1 MTAGLSAVVV
11 GADRLGNI
19 PDLLK
24 GHNISITHHISGRDP
39 SHQKKTLQLPSGT
52 QLVILLTDFLGH
64 NVMKT
69 FRNAAQRGGIRVV
82 ACRRSVCS
90 MQQALQQ
97 GLCARGL
104 GHGALIPTRFRPG
117 DQPTIDQDW
126 GGLRACGAKRREEC
140 KTPPDFRVRRRFR
153 IRACRHVARWARHA
167 SAYRGGRAGRGHHVV
182 VQAAGAVVAL
192 GPVRHGH
199 VLDAD
204 HAAGAG
210 E

>member
-90 MQQALQQ
+90 MQQALQH
-97 GLCARGL
+97 GPVPRAGSARCTDSDAVPAGRSADNRSRL
-104 GHGALIPTRFRPG
+104 GRP
-117 DQPTIDQDW
+117 
-126 GGLRACGAKRREEC
+126 RACGAKRREEA
-140 KTPPDFRVRRRFR
+140 KRRRTFGSDGVFVFVL
-153 IRACRHVARWARHA
+153 AAMSPAGARHA
-167 SAYRGGRAGRGHHVV
+167 SAYREAARAEATMWSSRRR
-182 VQAAGAVVAL
+182 APL
-192 GPVRHGH
+192 
-199 VLDAD
+199 
-204 HAAGAG
+204 
-210 E
+210 

>member
-1 MTAGLSAVVV
+1 MTTGLSAVVV

-97 GLCARGL
+97 CGLCARGES
-104 GHGALIPTRFRPG
+104 PRSTDTRTPHVAS
-117 DQPTIDQDW
+117 INW
-126 GGLRACGAKRREEC
+126 GGRQRLAAPGREEEQ
-140 KTPPDFRVRRRFR
+140 KTPPD
-153 IRACRHVARWARHA
+153 
-167 SAYRGGRAGRGHHVV
+167 
-182 VQAAGAVVAL
+182 
-192 GPVRHGH
+192 
-199 VLDAD
+199 
-204 HAAGAG
+204 
-210 E
+210 